1 MPVPM
6 LCAAVED
13 WLQFLVPLVF
23 FIIYAVNQLLSGN
36 KNKQQPPAPRN
47 PPRRKPEVERPLRSE
62 PAMAPPNKQARGGQA
77 QLNAE
82 IEQFLKRAEQR
93 RSEGAC
99 REEVAQ
105 RPPEPPQ
112 RRPPAPE
119 PPQRGQAPLESTSRV
134 DPEARRDF
142 SGVATSVEQH
152 LGNRG
157 FGQRAE
163 HLADDIVRADQKME
177 EHLQKAFG
185 HRVGTLGEP
194 TPGRLTPATDV
205 AATVTIDQS
214 GAALAIAEMLANP
227 QRIRQAIVLREVL
240 DRPEHRW

>member
-1 MPVPM
+1 MVVPM
-6 LCAAVED
+6 LFAAIGD
-13 WLQFLVPLVF
+13 WLQFLIPLVF
-23 FIIYAVNQLLSGN
+23 FIIYAINQLLSGN

-47 PPRRKPEVERPLRSE
+47 PPRRKPEAERPLRSE
-62 PAMAPPNKQARGGQA
+62 PPGAPPNKPARSGQA

-93 RSEGAC
+93 RSEGSR
-99 REEVAQ
+99 REGVAP

-112 RRPPAPE
+112 RRPATPE
-119 PPQRGQAPLESTSRV
+119 QPQRAQVPLEPASGSESE
-134 DPEARRDF
+134 PRRDF
-142 SGVATSVEQH
+142 SSVATSVEQH

-163 HLADDIVRADQKME
+163 HLADDIVRADQQME

-185 HRVGTLGEP
+185 HRVGTLGES
-194 TPGRLTPATDV
+194 TPGRLAPATDV
-205 AATVTIDQS
+205 AATVSADASSTIL
-214 GAALAIAEMLANP
+214 ALADMLTSP
-227 QRIRQAIVLREVL
+227 QKIRQAIVLREIL